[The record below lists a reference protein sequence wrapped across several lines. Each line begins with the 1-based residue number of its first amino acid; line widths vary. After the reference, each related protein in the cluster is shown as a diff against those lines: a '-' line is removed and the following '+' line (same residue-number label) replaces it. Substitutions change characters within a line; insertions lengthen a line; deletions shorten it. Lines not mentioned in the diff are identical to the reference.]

1 MSRATI
7 TLSNDL
13 LDELMRVLPA
23 KSKTEA
29 VTIAISEEIRR
40 KKLEKIKAM
49 AGRMKFNATAE
60 ALRHRD
66 DRFG

>member
-49 AGRMKFNATAE
+49 AGKMRFDVKAE

-66 DRFG
+66 DRLG

>member
-49 AGRMKFNATAE
+49 AGKMKFDAKAE
-60 ALRHRD
+60 VLRHRD
-66 DRFG
+66 DRLG

>member
-1 MSRATI
+1 MSAAQEKI
-7 TLSNDL
+7 NLSPYS
-13 LDELMRVLPA
+13 PA

-49 AGRMKFNATAE
+49 TGKMEFDATAE
-60 ALRHRD
+60 ALRHHD
-66 DRFG
+66 DRLG

>member
-7 TLSNDL
+7 ILSNDL

-29 VTIAISEEIRR
+29 VTIAISKEIRR

-49 AGRMKFNATAE
+49 TGKMEFDTTAE
-60 ALRHRD
+60 ALRHHD

>member
-7 TLSNDL
+7 ILSNDL

-29 VTIAISEEIRR
+29 VTIAISKEIRR

-49 AGRMKFNATAE
+49 TGKMEFDVTAE
-60 ALRHRD
+60 ALRHHD